1 MLKNYRQCYTTVWT
15 TRFGLFGP
23 CGPHEHLT
31 FCIFSAQVT
40 SKLRTDRRSRSS
52 V

>member
-23 CGPHEHLT
+23 CGPHEH
-31 FCIFSAQVT
+31 VT